1 METPQTVVSLEE
13 LVLPALA
20 NHHGTLFAGQGL
32 QLMAKAA
39 YLAARAHARRDIV
52 MAGVKSVDFLRPVP
66 VGHTLTLRAQV
77 VRSGRASMT
86 VRVLGSSAAVAQPAQ
101 EVLQG
106 EFELVAID
114 ADGRPATIQRDQ
126 QDKENTH
133 EQSH

>member
-1 METPQTVVSLEE
+1 METPQTVLSLEE

-32 QLMAKAA
+32 LLMAKAA
-39 YLAARAHARRDIV
+39 YLAARAHAQRDIV
-52 MAGVKSVDFLRPVP
+52 MAGVKSVDFMRPVP
-66 VGHTLTLRAQV
+66 VGHTLTLQAQV

-86 VRVLGSSAAVAQPAQ
+86 VRVLGTSAAVAQPAQ

-114 ADGRPATIQRDQ
+114 AEGRPTTIQRDS
-126 QDKENTH
+126 QDKENTP
-133 EQSH
+133 